1 MGKALLPYS
10 WRKNK
15 NVRKRNER
23 GGKRGRCW
31 ATSLRS
37 RGINC
42 YTQLFCEMHLSE
54 AGVQFHLPLFF
65 FTAKLI
71 IQQTRRGEEK
81 MGGLKSTR

>member
-1 MGKALLPYS
+1 MK
-10 WRKNK
+10 
-15 NVRKRNER
+15 R
-23 GGKRGRCW
+23 GGKRGRCL

-54 AGVQFHLPLFF
+54 AGVQFHLPLLF

-81 MGGLKSTR
+81 MGRLKSTR